1 MSLANGALIEAGDS
15 DIPVEVPTCGRVL
28 AIAGCTNS
36 GKTTVAKILSKMFVD
51 EGATVHIIH
60 QDDFYLAKEKAC
72 LFVEKV
78 HRKSEGTPNFFYNYD
93 SKFAVD
99 HWKLINAIKA
109 TSLSY
114 DYIIVEG
121 NMLTEWT
128 DLVELCDRVIFLT
141 LDQDTCRRRR
151 TKRSYDPPDMPGYFD
166 EVVWPSYQGHLQ
178 AALALAREDRR
189 ISFLDVS
196 SDSDHPQHEFI
207 MSRLFGILHPSPT
220 REVALCESYSYI
232 ALARNGYQNESIFVY
247 LTYFIHYKKLEDNF
261 DCFQLIHAFSDDVVR
276 ICYEPLDVGEAV
288 ELINSPS
295 CGGTSVF
302 VGTTRDTFN
311 GRKVA
316 RLDYESYDEMA
327 YKEMRKLCA
336 HIREKFPS
344 VERVVMFHRIG
355 EVGVGETSVIIA
367 TASPHRKDA
376 LHATEMAIDELK
388 RVVPIWKKEVY
399 EDGGCSWKENGEWC
413 GGAEHRDENGT
424 CTEEKSFAEAS
435 RTRDANRK
443 VFWLRQMVKQMNIK
457 PS

>member
-1 MSLANGALIEAGDS
+1 
-15 DIPVEVPTCGRVL
+15 
-28 AIAGCTNS
+28 
-36 GKTTVAKILSKMFVD
+36 
-51 EGATVHIIH
+51 
-60 QDDFYLAKEKAC
+60 
-72 LFVEKV
+72 
-78 HRKSEGTPNFFYNYD
+78 
-93 SKFAVD
+93 
-99 HWKLINAIKA
+99 
-109 TSLSY
+109 
-114 DYIIVEG
+114 
-121 NMLTEWT
+121 MLTEWT

-207 MSRLFGILHPSPT
+207 MS
-220 REVALCESYSYI
+220 
-232 ALARNGYQNESIFVY
+232 
-247 LTYFIHYKKLEDNF
+247 
-261 DCFQLIHAFSDDVVR
+261 LIHAFSDDVVR

>member
-60 QDDFYLAKEKAC
+60 QDDFYLAKEK
-72 LFVEKV
+72 VEKV

-207 MSRLFGILHPSPT
+207 MS
-220 REVALCESYSYI
+220 
-232 ALARNGYQNESIFVY
+232 
-247 LTYFIHYKKLEDNF
+247 
-261 DCFQLIHAFSDDVVR
+261 LIHAFSDDVVR

>member
-207 MSRLFGILHPSPT
+207 MS
-220 REVALCESYSYI
+220 
-232 ALARNGYQNESIFVY
+232 
-247 LTYFIHYKKLEDNF
+247 
-261 DCFQLIHAFSDDVVR
+261 LIHAFSDDVVR